1 MVSEAA
7 RGQGI
12 GRAMVLHSLEQ
23 AAAAGYRGL
32 QFNAVAAS
40 NVYAVQLYLE
50 LGFSVIGTVPGGF
63 AHPQQ
68 GFVDL
73 LIMFSEL

>member
-7 RGQGI
+7 RGRGI
-12 GRAMVLHSLEQ
+12 GRAMVLHCLEQ
-23 AAAAGYRGL
+23 ASAAGFRGI

-40 NVYAVQLYLE
+40 NTHAVSLYLE
-50 LGFSVIGTVPGGF
+50 LGFRVIGTVPGGF
-63 AHPQQ
+63 AHPRL

-73 LIMFSEL
+73 LIMYRDL